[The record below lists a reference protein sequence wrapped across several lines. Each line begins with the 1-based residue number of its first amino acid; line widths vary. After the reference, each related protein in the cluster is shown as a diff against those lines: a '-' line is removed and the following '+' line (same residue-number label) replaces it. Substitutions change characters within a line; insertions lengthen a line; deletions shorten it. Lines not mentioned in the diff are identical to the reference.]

1 MNSHSDISGT
11 SFAAIVQDKPE
22 ARRDIGGGEQ
32 SILRAYLAII
42 YRRKWTLVICIAL
55 AVLVGIVLTLVATRQ
70 YTATSVL
77 EITRETGRVFEVE
90 GQRTEATIADAA
102 FYETQYNLLRSRTL
116 ADRVIRDLNLKQDAT
131 FAQAFGLDAAVS
143 GDQSGAPFVA
153 QITGQQNAQDT
164 ERQRVLRETLLENL
178 AIQPV
183 RNSQLVEVSFT
194 SPDPALSARIAQSW
208 AENFIAEQI
217 ERKIGES
224 SFARN
229 YLEERLSTLR
239 SALESAERQ
248 SVEFANRSG
257 IVSIQSEG
265 QNGEAVAGRL
275 LLEDTIV
282 DLNRELNE
290 AISDRVRAE
299 AAFRQGSRTGEAS
312 GLELTSPVLS
322 PLRARR
328 AELSSEYER
337 LLTQFEPEYPAAR
350 SLQSQIAELDQS
362 IAAEER
368 RIGQGTRGALRAAY
382 LAAAER
388 ERGLRERLETVE
400 RELNRTKSDNIEY
413 NILRRD
419 ADQNRQL
426 YDAVLQRYME
436 IGVAGGVGP
445 TNISIV
451 DRAEPPVSPS
461 APSPAL
467 NILVAIA
474 LGLGLG
480 IAVVVAQEQLDDAI
494 KDPDDLERQLRLPQL
509 GVVPREE
516 IDNYEHLMAELR
528 DPKSRFSEAILAIQA
543 SLTFASSEGIPR
555 SISFTSTQPSEG
567 KSITCAAL
575 ATRLALGGYRT
586 LLIDGDMRSPT
597 VNKLFGL
604 SNDRGLSNA
613 LSGEDNL
620 ESLIHRTEWE
630 RLDAMV
636 AGPQPPNAAEL
647 LSSNRLNLLL
657 EKLGK
662 TYDRILID
670 APPVIGLADTLLIS
684 SAVAGTIYVVAAN
697 QTSSNRARISLRRL
711 DTADVRIVGTILT
724 KYDAAS
730 SYGYGY
736 GYDYGYGY
744 GREES

>member
-11 SFAAIVQDKPE
+11 SLAAIVQEKPE
-22 ARRDIGGGEQ
+22 ARQDVSTEP

-42 YRRKWTLVICIAL
+42 YRRKWTLVICVAL

-70 YTATSVL
+70 YTATTVL
-77 EITRETGRVFEVE
+77 EITRESGRVFEVE

-116 ADRVIRDLNLKQDAT
+116 ADRVIRDLNLRQDAS
-131 FAQAFGLDAAVS
+131 FAQAFGLDAAVG
-143 GDQSGAPFVA
+143 GDGSGAPFVA
-153 QITGQQNAQDT
+153 QITGQQSAQDT

-183 RNSQLVEVSFT
+183 RNSQLVEVRFT
-194 SPDPALSARIAQSW
+194 SPDPTLSARIAQSW

-239 SALESAERQ
+239 TALESAERQ

-257 IVSIQSEG
+257 IVAIQSEG
-265 QNGEAVAGRL
+265 QNGQAVAGRL
-275 LLEDTIV
+275 LLEDTMV

-290 AISDRVRAE
+290 AISERVQAE

-328 AELSSEYER
+328 AELSAQYER
-337 LLTQFEPEYPAAR
+337 LLTQFEPEYPEAR
-350 SLQSQIAELDQS
+350 SLQSQIAELDKS

-368 RIGQGTRGALRAAY
+368 RIGQGTDRALRAAY

-388 ERGLRERLETVE
+388 ESGLRERLKAVQQD
-400 RELNRTKSDNIEY
+400 LNRTKSDNIEY

-445 TNISIV
+445 TNVSIV
-451 DRAEPPVSPS
+451 DRAEPPNSPS

-467 NILVAIA
+467 NMLIAIA
-474 LGLGLG
+474 IGFGLG

-509 GVVPREE
+509 GVIPREE
-516 IDNYEHLMAELR
+516 VEDYEHLMTELR
-528 DPKSRFSEAILAIQA
+528 DPKSRFSEAILAVQA

-567 KSITCAAL
+567 KSITCTAL

-597 VNKLFGL
+597 VNKLFGVR
-604 SNDRGLSNA
+604 NDRGLSNA
-613 LSGEDNL
+613 LSGEDDL
-620 ESLIHRTEWE
+620 ASLVQGTEWS
-630 RLDAMV
+630 RLDVMV

-647 LSSNRLNLLL
+647 LSSNRLGLLL

-662 TYDRILID
+662 TYDKILID

-697 QTSSNRARISLRRL
+697 QTSSNRARIALRRL
-711 DTADVRIVGTILT
+711 NTADVRIVGTILT

-744 GREES
+744 GRDES